1 MLRSTRTG
9 KRIQAVWAGC
19 SLFAVLTFS
28 FLGIFGSSLS
38 KVLAAPPSH
47 FGFDNSFA
55 TGAAPVAGV
64 PFVVT
69 IRAFDSNNN
78 ILTDFSG
85 QVSLSDLTGTMTP
98 TVTPTFTNGVWT
110 GNVTVTRAVA
120 VNNISLFYGA
130 YSLVS
135 ADFSV
140 LADSRYTTLALVSG
154 NNQTGVVN
162 TTLPTSLTVKAM
174 DLYGNAIANVNLT
187 FLIAAFPPGSTGQA
201 LGSSGA
207 TTNLNGQ
214 ASTSI
219 TLGRKTG
226 TYIIT
231 ARINALN
238 AQEITIFANATPGP
252 TTNIRVAPLISII
265 PKGASQQ
272 FTATLLDQFD
282 NIVTGF
288 NPTWSVLNNG
298 GTIDPNTGVFTA
310 GEISG
315 TFASTVRASYN
326 GQGATATV
334 TVINE
339 SSGSSEGNQQGNGTN
354 GTGGNPNGALP
365 TPTPTPTPPAG
376 NGDDTGEGGGQPGDQ
391 VGEGLTVGGQ
401 KDNGGAGNGAQNVPE
416 RTGVLDRVYI
426 VPSVLNVQT
435 GDKQLVTA
443 QAVDIYNN
451 VVTAVKFQ
459 WSLSGEVGNL
469 SLLETQTTELV
480 AAAVPANGVI
490 GVAAVQQDILTRA
503 EASVA
508 ITPKVGG
515 RLVFDTIESPKKA
528 GENFVVTITA
538 RDYANNVMADFNG
551 SVTLTD
557 STSSITPSTAGPFS
571 SGIWRGEVRVL
582 YGTKSNVITAIGG
595 GMSGSSNAFEVQG
608 DESSFVRTVG
618 SAITAIVAK
627 LTGGGSA
634 SGDAGADGA
643 AGSQGNKAGGANANG
658 AFGSRAAAEASFIR
672 TLAAGLASGLG
683 LLGSAIGGGIL
694 VSRGLEAIGRN
705 PMAKT
710 KVSVNM
716 YISLAATLGV
726 GVLAIV
732 AAIVLLG

>member
-1 MLRSTRTG
+1 MRAAWVACLSFT
-9 KRIQAVWAGC
+9 
-19 SLFAVLTFS
+19 LLTFS
-28 FLGIFGSSLS
+28 FLGVFGATLS
-38 KVLAAPPSH
+38 RVLADTPVHH
-47 FGFDNSFA
+47 FAFDNSFA
-55 TGAAPVAGV
+55 TGASPVAGV

-69 IRAFDSNNN
+69 IRAFDENSN
-78 ILTDFSG
+78 ILTDFDG

-98 TVTPTFTNGVWT
+98 SVTQNFTNGVWT
-110 GNVTVTRAVA
+110 GNVTVTQAVA

-154 NNQTGVVN
+154 NNQSGVVN
-162 TTLPTSLTVKAM
+162 TTLPTSLSVKAI
-174 DLYGNAIANVNLT
+174 DLYGNPIPNVNLT
-187 FLIAAFPPGSTGQA
+187 FLIAAYPPGSTGQA

-207 TTNLNGQ
+207 TTNLSGV

-231 ARINALN
+231 ARINSLN
-238 AQEITIFANATPGP
+238 SQEITIFANAIPGP
-252 TTNIRVAPLISII
+252 TATVRVSPLISII

-272 FTATLLDQFD
+272 FVATLMDQYE
-282 NIVTGF
+282 NVITGYSA
-288 NPTWSVLNNG
+288 TWSVENGG
-298 GTIDPNTGVFTA
+298 GTIDANTGVFTA
-310 GEISG
+310 GDISG
-315 TFASTVRASYN
+315 TFASTVRGGYN
-326 GQGATATV
+326 GQGASATV

-339 SSGSSEGNQQGNGTN
+339 SSGSSEGNLQGNGTN
-354 GTGGNPNGALP
+354 GAGGNPDGALP
-365 TPTPTPTPPAG
+365 TPTPTPTPPGGSGTEEGQEGGQSAG
-376 NGDDTGEGGGQPGDQ
+376 TTGEGVAGGEGGQAGTGTSLP
-391 VGEGLTVGGQ
+391 EG
-401 KDNGGAGNGAQNVPE
+401 
-416 RTGVLDRVYI
+416 TGVLDRVYI
-426 VPSVLNVQT
+426 VPSTLSVQT

-443 QAVDIYNN
+443 QAVDIFNN
-451 VVTAVKFQ
+451 VVTNVSFR
-459 WSLSGEVGNL
+459 WTLSGDVGQL

-480 AAAVPANGVI
+480 AAALPGNGVI
-490 GVAAVQQDILTRA
+490 SVSATQQDILTNA

-508 ITPKVGG
+508 ITPKIGG
-515 RLVFDTIESPKKA
+515 RLVFDTIESPQKT

-538 RDYANNVMADFNG
+538 RDYANNIMADFNS

-571 SGIWRGEVRVL
+571 SGIWRGEVRIL
-582 YGTKSNVITAIGG
+582 YGGESVVITAIGG
-595 GMSGSSNAFEVQG
+595 GMSGSSNPFKVEG
-608 DESSFVRTVG
+608 EESSFVRTVG
-618 SAITAIVAK
+618 AAVTAIVAK

-634 SGDAGADGA
+634 GAEGGGADGSA
-643 AGSQGNKAGGANANG
+643 S

-683 LLGSAIGGGIL
+683 LLGSAIGGGIM

-716 YISLAATLGV
+716 YIALATTLLI

-732 AAIVLLG
+732 AAVVLLG